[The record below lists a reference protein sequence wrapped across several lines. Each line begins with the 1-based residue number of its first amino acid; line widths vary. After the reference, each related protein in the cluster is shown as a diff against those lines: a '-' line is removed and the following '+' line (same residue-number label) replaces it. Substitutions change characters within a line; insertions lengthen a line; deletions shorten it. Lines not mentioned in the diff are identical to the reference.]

1 MPEPDDIT
9 LLRRYAEEHSEAAF
23 AALTERHVNLVY
35 STALRRV
42 GSPHAAEEIA
52 QAVFIILAK
61 KAGALSSRT
70 VLSGWLYS
78 TARLTA
84 ANFLRG
90 EIRRQQREQEAHMQS
105 MLNEPP
111 ADETWA
117 QIAPLLEDAMTQLG
131 ERDRDA
137 LVLRFFENK
146 NLREVGAAIG
156 TNEDAA
162 KMRVNRALEKLRK
175 ILGKHGVHSTTA
187 VIAGAVSAHS
197 IQAAPLG
204 LAKTISAVAIA
215 KEVAAASGSTMT
227 LVKGA
232 LKVMAWTK
240 AKTAVVV
247 GVGLLLVAGTTTV
260 AVKEITRD
268 DSWRV
273 RFFDSDVLDK
283 AKPQVRI
290 LPAKS
295 LPGGYGTSLLSH
307 GGFGMMG
314 IAAPVKGIVA
324 IAYDANLLRTIFPPD
339 MPRGNYD
346 FIAKLPPG
354 SKKDVFEALQEEV
367 KKKFGLIAHIETREI
382 DVLLLTA
389 QDHARPGLKTPAQQN
404 VSSPSWD
411 PTRELRLENQPIQTL
426 ANLLESNFQEPII
439 DRTGIEGSF
448 DVYLRWNVK
457 DPKHPDLGALKQVLY
472 DELGLEL
479 VPGRAPMQVLVVKK
493 VN

>member
-1 MPEPDDIT
+1 MLEPDDIT
-9 LLRRYAEEHSEAAF
+9 LLREYAEKNSEAAF
-23 AALTERHVNLVY
+23 AALAERHVNLVY
-35 STALRRV
+35 STALRRT
-42 GSPHAAEEIA
+42 GSPHAAEEIT
-52 QAVFIILAK
+52 QAVFIVLAN
-61 KAGALSSRT
+61 KARSLSGKT
-70 VLSGWLYS
+70 VLAGWLYH

-105 MLNEPP
+105 LLNESPV
-111 ADETWA
+111 DETWT
-117 QIAPLLEDAMTQLG
+117 QIAPLLEDAMAKLG

-146 NLREVGAAIG
+146 NLREIGAAIG

-162 KMRVNRALEKLRK
+162 KMRVHRALEKLRK
-175 ILGKHGVHSTTA
+175 TLEKHGVRSTTA

-197 IQAAPLG
+197 IHAAPLG

-215 KEVAAASGSTMT
+215 KEVAVAGGSTMA
-227 LVKGA
+227 LAKGV

-240 AKTAVVV
+240 AKIAVVV
-247 GVGLLLVAGTTTV
+247 GVGLLLAAGTTTV

-273 RFFDSDVLDK
+273 GLFNSDVLEK

-295 LPGGYGTSLLSH
+295 SPGGYGTSLLSH
-307 GGFGMMG
+307 GGFGIMG

-324 IAYDANLLRTIFPPD
+324 IAYDANLLRTIFPTD
-339 MPRGNYD
+339 MPAGNYD
-346 FIAKLPPG
+346 FISKLPPG
-354 SKKDVFEALQEEV
+354 SKKAADVALQEEV
-367 KKKFGLIAHIETREI
+367 KKKFGLVAHRETREI

-389 QDHARPGLKTPAQQN
+389 QNHTRPGLKTPAPQN
-404 VSSPSWD
+404 GSFLSWD
-411 PTRELRLENQPIQTL
+411 PTRELRMENQPIQTL
-426 ANLLESNFQEPII
+426 ANLLENNFQEPII

-448 DVYLRWNVK
+448 DVYLRWKVK
-457 DPKHPDLGALKQVLY
+457 DPRHPDLGALKQALS

-479 VPGRAPMQVLVVKK
+479 VPGRAPMGVLVVEKA
-493 VN
+493 N